1 MKINAKGEIEIKRHN
16 KVAVLAKLS
25 EILGLTNAELNVN
38 LSIAD
43 SIEAARARAA
53 EGGEGTE

>member
-16 KVAVLAKLS
+16 KVAALAKLS
-25 EILGLTNAELNVN
+25 EILGLTHADVNVN

-53 EGGEGTE
+53 EGGEGTD